1 MKYEFDVNASFE
13 KLMKSI
19 FEQHIDESEDDAIA
33 NVMGTL
39 AEDILPVL
47 FSTELMKGIDASI
60 KEVNEK
66 LANTDAEYKVQLNS
80 EDVYGAL
87 IYLISKRYGKLD
99 EEDMDNGFIETD
111 PA

>member
-47 FSTELMKGIDASI
+47 FSPIS
-60 KEVNEK
+60 
-66 LANTDAEYKVQLNS
+66 AN
-80 EDVYGAL
+80 
-87 IYLISKRYGKLD
+87 
-99 EEDMDNGFIETD
+99 F
-111 PA
+111 